1 LIGCAD
7 VGIVTGMTETDDPV
21 QRAQELRVAIGR
33 VSRRMRQIYAV
44 NQGAGPSFTEVAVL
58 ARLDREGPTSPGE
71 LAVRERV
78 TSQAIG
84 AVIRDLEDRAL
95 VTRSP
100 DPADGRKT
108 VLAIT
113 DAGRVLLRDRE
124 QAVTGALVRALGE
137 SCTRAERRRLD
148 EAIPL
153 LNRLADLI

>member
-1 LIGCAD
+1 MI
-7 VGIVTGMTETDDPV
+7 TGMTEPDPV

-33 VSRRMRQIYAV
+33 LSRRMRQIYAV
-44 NQGAGPSFTEVAVL
+44 NQPAGPSFTEIAVL
-58 ARLDREGPTSPGE
+58 ARLEREGATSPGE
-71 LAVRERV
+71 LAARERV
-78 TSQAIG
+78 TSQAI
-84 AVIRDLEDRAL
+84 ASVIRELEERAL

-108 VLAIT
+108 VVAIT
-113 DAGRVLLRDRE
+113 GAGGALLRDRE

-137 SCTRAERRRLD
+137 SCNRAERRRLD